1 MSDHRQ
7 APDLVDELLGF
18 DEPTSTEGDQAER
31 QPEAAVDEPKPR
43 RRHWWQGKQK
53 AVPAD
58 ASEAE
63 ASAEPEPEAEPAPG
77 PSPRRSWLSTRRTL
91 MPEALEMEPEAAD
104 QSEEAYDQL
113 PTSKVEEAP
122 SPRRKGGR
130 HLRVAADEADHNGSA
145 DGSSDPANLGRA
157 DPILPPILGPRAAAR
172 ERRRTRI
179 RLFVG
184 VTGALLALA
193 AAATVLAPSL
203 KKDPRPQ
210 SAGSAAPAD
219 PIADPIRTVLL
230 YGTAEERSSEAA
242 WMSLLSLNSETNKGS
257 VVYIP
262 AHTATEVPGRGL
274 LGIGE
279 ALGSGPSL
287 LEVSTETL
295 LGVPV
300 DDRLQLTPEGAL
312 ALFQGIGEISV
323 DVPSELR
330 VEVGEEQAR
339 LLIPP
344 GPQLLAPDE
353 LVSLLFRPGIDGDD
367 AELGG
372 RHLAFWNGVLNQY
385 TDDSGALTSAVADAE
400 PPLGTAAATEPVGAL
415 LSDLAQLPP
424 SSRTL
429 ANLPVKEVSVG
440 GDQLYET
447 DPDEL
452 SAFVGETVG
461 ETDLAA
467 DLSRVQV
474 LNGNGVPGI
483 GVDVAEKLVGNGFQV
498 TLSANADRLDYYS
511 TRIISYDSSPE
522 GIAVAREARALLGTG
537 KVQVSSQG
545 QGIVD
550 LTIVVGRDF
559 LRTR

>member
-1 MSDHRQ
+1 MSDHRP
-7 APDLVDELLGF
+7 APDLLDELLGF
-18 DEPTSTEGDQAER
+18 DEPSSAEEDQAER
-31 QPEAAVDEPKPR
+31 QPEAADDEPKPR
-43 RRHWWQGKQK
+43 RRRWWQGKQK

-58 ASEAE
+58 VSEAE
-63 ASAEPEPEAEPAPG
+63 ATAEPAPKAEPAPR

-91 MPEALEMEPEAAD
+91 MPQASETEPAAAD

-113 PTSKVEEAP
+113 PTAKIEEAP

-130 HLRVAADEADHNGSA
+130 HLRVAEDEADHNDSA
-145 DGSSDPANLGRA
+145 DGSSDPAKPGRA
-157 DPILPPILGPRAAAR
+157 DPVLPPMLGPRGAAR
-172 ERRRTRI
+172 ARRRSRI

-184 VTGALLALA
+184 VTGVLLALA
-193 AAATVLAPSL
+193 AAAVVLAPSL
-203 KKDPRPQ
+203 KDDPRPQ
-210 SAGSAAPAD
+210 SAGSAAPTD
-219 PIADPIRTVLL
+219 PIADPVRTVLL
-230 YGTAEERSSEAA
+230 YGTAEKRSSEAA
-242 WMSLLSLNSETNKGS
+242 WMSLLSLNSETNEGS

-300 DDRLQLTPEGAL
+300 DDRLQLTPKGAL

-330 VEVGEEQAR
+330 VEVREEQAR

-344 GPQLLAPDE
+344 GPQQLAPDE

-372 RHLAFWNGVLNQY
+372 RHLAFWNGVLSHY
-385 TDDSGALTSAVADAE
+385 ADDSGALTSAVADAE

-424 SSRTL
+424 SNRTL

-461 ETDLAA
+461 QTDLAA

-498 TLSANADRLDYYS
+498 TLSANADRLNYHA

-522 GIAVAREARALLGTG
+522 GLAVAREARALLGTG